1 MGKGTTRRPKQVS
14 DEQFSERWD
23 AIFDHG
29 RLTDDDCAEIAEILG
44 RPNQRNIADY
54 RAELADGLEREAV
67 QMQKCGE
74 PGWANLAREAAIQ
87 LRESK

>member
-1 MGKGTTRRPKQVS
+1 MKNTDQKVDPKKYS
-14 DEQFSERWD
+14 DNFER
-23 AIFDHG
+23 IFDHG
-29 RLTDDDCAEIAEILG
+29 RLTDDDCAEIAEILR
-44 RPNQRNIADY
+44 RPNEHDLAVY

-67 QMQKCGE
+67 QMQICGE